1 MAPAWA
7 SFNIGL
13 CVLWASCVCLCLLW
27 TVAERAK
34 AYYRFSDYAVYC
46 AVHTGKDSFGHLF
59 VLFIEVQCRLLKY
72 LVVALEPLMVASL
85 WASFCVLHRL
95 LVFEWCSSD
104 WLALA
109 LAAACLRARAL
120 DLHMSTDCG
129 CRLVS
134 VLAAMALDANF
145 VVVIGV
151 FIWPSFM
158 RKRPASASLGSGKKM
173 ASSSNVSQP
182 SQRISKRQKLS
193 HDKGANGECWSCL
206 AGGFGIYSSQARR
219 GVGRNCCRS
228 CFGGRFSKHAILSIM
243 TWVLLGVLSVKSMLH
258 CGVQLATMF
267 KI

>member
-34 AYYRFSDYAVYC
+34 AYYRFSDSAVYH
-46 AVHTGKDSFGHLF
+46 VLHTGKASFGHLF
-59 VLFIEVQCRLLKY
+59 ALFIEVQCRLLKY
-72 LVVALEPLMVASL
+72 LVEALKLAAASWALEPLMVASL
-85 WASFCVLHRL
+85 WASFCVVYRL

-158 RKRPASASLGSGKKM
+158 RKRPASASLGSGKKRHQVPM
-173 ASSSNVSQP
+173 YHNLPSVARSNRKCHMTKVQMIRKCHMTKV
-182 SQRISKRQKLS
+182 QMV
-193 HDKGANGECWSCL
+193 NV
-206 AGGFGIYSSQARR
+206 
-219 GVGRNCCRS
+219 GV
-228 CFGGRFSKHAILSIM
+228 A
-243 TWVLLGVLSVKSMLH
+243 
-258 CGVQLATMF
+258 
-267 KI
+267 